1 MESILFRCYQF
12 YLVATNFILCS
23 RLHLVK
29 KIISLSQIKSDFVK
43 TNLKSLP
50 PNLFIWN
57 EFLFLDSE
65 FYFVGT
71 TLQKF
76 LMNIFN
82 SIHRKITDKAQQHIY
97 KVLTTFCQKKNP
109 HRFKRLTKVC
119 GKSELWH
126 SPGRTKFCRA
136 NHCKLL
142 NWMLHSLGN
151 KKWELQSHKL
161 K

>member
-1 MESILFRCYQF
+1 MKFVSWESILFRCYQF

-29 KIISLSQIKSDFVK
+29 KIILLSQIKSDFVK

-71 TLQKF
+71 TLQIF

-97 KVLTTFCQKKNP
+97 KVLTTFCQKTHIASNVS
-109 HRFKRLTKVC
+109 L
-119 GKSELWH
+119 KSAANQNFDIHPDGLNFVVRTH
-126 SPGRTKFCRA
+126 S
-136 NHCKLL
+136 
-142 NWMLHSLGN
+142 W
-151 KKWELQSHKL
+151 
-161 K
+161 

>member
-1 MESILFRCYQF
+1 MGKYFISLLPILFGGNKF
-12 YLVATNFILCS
+12 YFVFKASFS
-23 RLHLVK
+23 K

-71 TLQKF
+71 TLQIF

-97 KVLTTFCQKKNP
+97 KVLSTFCQKTHIASNVS
-109 HRFKRLTKVC
+109 L
-119 GKSELWH
+119 KSAANQNFDIHPDGLNFVV
-126 SPGRTKFCRA
+126 RT
-136 NHCKLL
+136 
-142 NWMLHSLGN
+142 
-151 KKWELQSHKL
+151 QSW
-161 K
+161 

>member
-1 MESILFRCYQF
+1 MKFVSWESILFRCYQF

-29 KIISLSQIKSDFVK
+29 KIILLSQIKSDFVK

-71 TLQKF
+71 TLQIF

-97 KVLTTFCQKKNP
+97 KVLTKFCQKTHIASNVS
-109 HRFKRLTKVC
+109 L
-119 GKSELWH
+119 KSAANQNFDIHPDGLNFVVRTH
-126 SPGRTKFCRA
+126 S
-136 NHCKLL
+136 
-142 NWMLHSLGN
+142 W
-151 KKWELQSHKL
+151 
-161 K
+161 